1 MLAEIVPE
9 LFMKNLRAIPSK
21 KQVNHLKRLKE
32 ISSGAAYLYK
42 AVILPKMR
50 GKEVNTGKVNMSAF
64 DRTDIETVCDYYKE
78 NIAADRPEN
87 KALFELYSKIS
98 GAPPLNSHSDFI

>member
-1 MLAEIVPE
+1 MLVEIVPE
-9 LFMKNLRAIPSK
+9 LFMKNLRAIPSRKPDNHYK
-21 KQVNHLKRLKE
+21 KLKK

-50 GKEVNTGKVNMSAF
+50 GKEVYTGKVNMSTF
-64 DRTDIETVCDYYKE
+64 DRMDIETVCDYYNE
-78 NIAADRPEN
+78 NVAAERPEN

-98 GAPPLNSHSDFI
+98 GAPPLNSHSDYI

>member
-1 MLAEIVPE
+1 
-9 LFMKNLRAIPSK
+9 MKNLRAIPSRK
-21 KQVNHLKRLKE
+21 PFNYLKE
-32 ISSGAAYLYK
+32 LKEFSSGAAYLYTE
-42 AVILPKMR
+42 VILPKMQ
-50 GKEVNTGKVNMSAF
+50 GKEVNTGKVNMTAF
-64 DRTDIETVCDYYKE
+64 DRMDIETVCDYYKE

>member
-1 MLAEIVPE
+1 MLVEIVPE

-42 AVILPKMR
+42 AVILPKMQ
-50 GKEVNTGKVNMSAF
+50 GKEVSTDEVNMSAF
-64 DRTDIETVCDYYKE
+64 DLEDIEIICDYYKY
-78 NIAADRPEN
+78 NVAADRPET
-87 KALFELYSKIS
+87 KPLFELYSKIS
-98 GAPPLNSHSDFI
+98 DTPPLNSHSDFI

>member
-1 MLAEIVPE
+1 
-9 LFMKNLRAIPSK
+9 MKNLRAVPSK
-21 KQVNHLKRLKE
+21 KPVNHYKKLKK

-42 AVILPKMR
+42 AVIIPKMR

-64 DRTDIETVCDYYKE
+64 DRMDIETVGDYYKG
-78 NIAADRPEN
+78 NVAAERPEN
-87 KALFELYSKIS
+87 KPLFELYSKIS

>member
-1 MLAEIVPE
+1 
-9 LFMKNLRAIPSK
+9 MKNLRAIPSK

-50 GKEVNTGKVNMSAF
+50 GKEVNTEEVNMAAF
-64 DRTDIETVCDYYKE
+64 DRMDIETVCDYYKD
-78 NIAADRPEN
+78 NVAADRPKN
-87 KALFELYSKIS
+87 KALFVLYSKIS